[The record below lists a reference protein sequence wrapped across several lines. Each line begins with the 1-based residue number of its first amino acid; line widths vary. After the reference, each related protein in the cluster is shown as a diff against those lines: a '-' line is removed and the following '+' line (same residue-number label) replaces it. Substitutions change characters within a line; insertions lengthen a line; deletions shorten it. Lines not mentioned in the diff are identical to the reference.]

1 MDKVTKINIV
11 NGIIII
17 ITLGIII
24 WLGNEEYIEN
34 KIEGNSNVPKVEK
47 AKLTS
52 INLNYL
58 TNNIV
63 EKEYPKE
70 EIITTYRGYEVCA
83 KLEIPKIEL
92 ETYVL
97 SNYSTQALNISVTK
111 FWGVDPNEI
120 GNFCVAGHNFINK
133 NMFRNLKKLD
143 VGDKLYIIDNNI
155 GKVEYEVYKID
166 KVSPKDVSCL
176 EQSNNNRETTL
187 ITCTND
193 SKQRIIVKA
202 KEVK

>member
-58 TNNIV
+58 SNNIV

-155 GKVEYEVYKID
+155 GKVEYEIYKID

-176 EQSNNNRETTL
+176 EQSTNNRETTL

-193 SKQRIIVKA
+193 SKQRIVVKA

>member
-83 KLEIPKIEL
+83 KLEIPKIKL

>member
-58 TNNIV
+58 SNNIV

>member
-155 GKVEYEVYKID
+155 GKVEYEIYKID

-176 EQSNNNRETTL
+176 EQSTNNRETTL

-193 SKQRIIVKA
+193 SKQRIVVKA